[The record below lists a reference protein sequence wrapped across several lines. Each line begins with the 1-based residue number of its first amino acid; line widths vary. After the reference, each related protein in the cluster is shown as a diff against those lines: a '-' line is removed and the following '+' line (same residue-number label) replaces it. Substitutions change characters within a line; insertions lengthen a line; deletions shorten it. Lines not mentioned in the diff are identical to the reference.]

1 MKRTNKVER
10 EKPRKKRGIYT
21 NTEKKWQNEK
31 RREKSK
37 KKIAAVQRLN

>member
-10 EKPRKKRGIYT
+10 EKPKKRRKRGIYT

-31 RREKSK
+31 RREKSIK
-37 KKIAAVQRLN
+37 KKQSNG